1 MGRRVQQSSIRCR
14 AGPPP
19 GQTMAQRITPPASP
33 PGSQVHPPPPV
44 VKHGPST
51 VFEPCQAQCDSGG
64 SGLHLAMPPRWSEH
78 NWKLSGVDISAQ
90 ITARTTVQLLALHS
104 VQVCTTSLQ
113 NSPPSLPGQEWMRR
127 RWLHYF
133 SLNKAQCSG
142 DACSTELLSASLRGV
157 LPV

>member
-33 PGSQVHPPPPV
+33 SGSQVHPPPPV

-90 ITARTTVQLLALHS
+90 ITARTTVQLVGPHS
-104 VQVCTTSLQ
+104 VRHPTT
-113 NSPPSLPGQEWMRR
+113 PLPGQKWMRR
-127 RWLHYF
+127 RWLQYF
-133 SLNKAQCSG
+133 SLNKAQCFG
-142 DACSTELLSASLRGV
+142 EMPAAEHLSASLRGV

>member
-64 SGLHLAMPPRWSEH
+64 SGLHLATALVRAQLEIVWSRYFSPNYSPDDRAVGGSTLCAPPY
-78 NWKLSGVDISAQ
+78 N
-90 ITARTTVQLLALHS
+90 
-104 VQVCTTSLQ
+104 
-113 NSPPSLPGQEWMRR
+113 PPLPGQKWMRR
-127 RWLHYF
+127 RWLQYF
-133 SLNKAQCSG
+133 SLNKAQCFG
-142 DACSTELLSASLRGV
+142 EMPAAEHLSASLRGV